1 MYPLTI
7 VTTITE
13 EFNKKIKADILQR
26 LVVFLVC
33 ITIIIGTC
41 ISFAEAITPGER
53 PYAMVTEN
61 YTVQTGD
68 TLDKICKLYMKK
80 NTWGKR
86 EFSEFKFGIQE
97 LNPQLFERDVIQGE
111 TLVINYWIE
120 NKAEEAG

>member
-13 EFNKKIKADILQR
+13 EFNNKIKADILRR
-26 LVVFLVC
+26 LVVFLIC
-33 ITIIIGTC
+33 ITIIVGAS

-80 NTWGKR
+80 NTWGRR
-86 EFSEFKFGIQE
+86 EFNEFKLGIQE
-97 LNPQLFERDVIQGE
+97 LNLQLFKRDVIQGE
-111 TLVINYWIE
+111 TLVINYWIK
-120 NKAEEAG
+120 NKIEDGD